1 MTAALTTTQLAADFA
16 DIALDMPVSAV
27 WETRTISGT
36 RGMREITM
44 TNDERGYLADY
55 RYSVWLPIAGITTL
69 PKPGDRIS
77 VDSVTRQVLA
87 TGGNDGVVIRLDL
100 GDIYA

>member
-1 MTAALTTTQLAADFA
+1 MLAADFA
-16 DIALDMPVSAV
+16 NGPAQDMPVSAV
-27 WETRTISGT
+27 WETRTIAGT
-36 RGMREITM
+36 KGMRETTLRNEDI
-44 TNDERGYLADY
+44 GYLADY
-55 RYSVWLPIAGITTL
+55 RYSVWLPIAGMTTQ

-100 GDIYA
+100 GDINA

>member
-1 MTAALTTTQLAADFA
+1 MTAALTTSQLAADFA
-16 DIALDMPVSAV
+16 VCAEDMPVSAV
-27 WETRTISGT
+27 WETRTIAGT
-36 RGMREITM
+36 RGMREIGM
-44 TNDERGYLADY
+44 QNDERGYLADY
-55 RYSVWLPIAGITTL
+55 RYSVWLPLAGMTTA

-77 VDSVTRQVLA
+77 IDSVTRQVLA